1 MQIGSIAIP
10 LVEEWEA
17 ALTTHPDQVYVQL
30 LLRGLRRGF
39 RIGFDRANQLR
50 SVPKNM
56 QPARDHPG
64 CLTVPRG
71 GSGCRTGV
79 CKSVC
84 QLPVGTSAISV
95 SSQSHTSRING
106 D

>member
-1 MQIGSIAIP
+1 MKIGSIATP
-10 LVEEWEA
+10 LVVEEWEA
-17 ALTTHPDQVYVQL
+17 ALKTHPVQFL
-30 LLRGLRRGF
+30 LKGLRRGF